1 MTNLSSTNCK
11 LCNALFDKQKKINK
25 TNNGRG
31 ELCFGERKTLI
42 SCYGEW
48 RTDLNLVGERRERS
62 YRESEKEQKKNWKV
76 NLKTSKPEISLCF
89 RELFIKLLL

>member
-48 RTDLNLVGERRERS
+48 RTDLNLVGERRERF
-62 YRESEKEQKKNWKV
+62 YPESERVKKSPVSGVKDF
-76 NLKTSKPEISLCF
+76 KTRDFFMFS
-89 RELFIKLLL
+89 